1 MQLKFGL
8 FHMKS
13 TRIDKWFIGNMVSW
27 KKLNWEVQIK
37 FQLLYRSGQ
46 SWIFQPEHP
55 HLRWSNQKWYVSL
68 DRRRMSIPF
77 LILFS
82 TSLAGLLTRSSWFDM
97 LMTSGSSFN
106 PDDIS
111 ALSFFLPSSPACKTW
126 KILIPLFNNLANK
139 KSSSKS
145 LAFPYTQNPASTL
158 VTPIY
163 DPVHIKLTQ

>member
-1 MQLKFGL
+1 M
-8 FHMKS
+8 
-13 TRIDKWFIGNMVSW
+13 
-27 KKLNWEVQIK
+27 
-37 FQLLYRSGQ
+37 
-46 SWIFQPEHP
+46 
-55 HLRWSNQKWYVSL
+55 WYVSL
-68 DRRRMSIPF
+68 DRRTMSIPF

-126 KILIPLFNNLANK
+126 KISLFILILPIIK

-145 LAFPYTQNPASTL
+145 LAFPYTQNPASSL

-163 DPVHIKLTQ
+163 DPVRIKLTRCKKRVNFYAWVTKIGSEHKGKKTLMNFDALFAPCYFSFVSCQLFEWPEYTPKTSTVSPGDD